1 MVIMPTVCTALDS
14 SFYKADRELIT
25 RTFDTTGLLKYFA
38 ECANAKVIMVDIIVW
53 NAGGVTLV
61 KVVQKNFHR

>member
-1 MVIMPTVCTALDS
+1 MVIMPTAFTASDN
-14 SFYKADRELIT
+14 SFYKADRGLIT
-25 RTFDTTGLLKYFA
+25 QTFDTTGLLKYFA

-61 KVVQKNFHR
+61 KAVQKNFHQ